1 MTVEVSSII
10 NTFNSFLTKSV
21 LCLIPPGCDT
31 YTKQTNLPDINLPDL
46 NLATD
51 EPEITTYNSKGNQ
64 IVNMVGL
71 IIINCSCTACFGM
84 YCWLSG

>member
-1 MTVEVSSII
+1 M
-10 NTFNSFLTKSV
+10 
-21 LCLIPPGCDT
+21 CLIPPGCDT

-51 EPEITTYNSKGNQ
+51 DPEIITYDSKATQ

-71 IIINCSCTACFGM
+71 IIVHVQHVSGCTALAVRASKNKVKNG
-84 YCWLSG
+84 